1 MFDAALAS
9 AVHRAEDHHGH
20 IRQIEIVTDLFEGH
34 YEAVTTV
41 AEAFDGALLGLGV
54 AEAVDGYGKLEKLAD
69 SMKHIV
75 PGHDPLVMQR
85 YPAASKALEG
95 IAVRLDADPTC

>member
-41 AEAFDGALLGLGV
+41 DEAFAGALLGLGV
-54 AEAVDGYGKLEKLAD
+54 YVRSGDMPGRRGADGGRRCR
-69 SMKHIV
+69 
-75 PGHDPLVMQR
+75 PRRR
-85 YPAASKALEG
+85 Y
-95 IAVRLDADPTC
+95 R

>member
-41 AEAFDGALLGLGV
+41 DEAF
-54 AEAVDGYGKLEKLAD
+54 
-69 SMKHIV
+69 
-75 PGHDPLVMQR
+75 R
-85 YPAASKALEG
+85 WR
-95 IAVRLDADPTC
+95 IARSRCCRSR